1 MLFNSINFII
11 FLPIVLAVYY
21 VIPQKL
27 KKMWLLLASYFF
39 YMCWNAKYAILI
51 LTSTVVTYFCGVFL
65 EKVKHLEVSEEE
77 KVKRKKLVLI
87 ASLVINLGILGYF
100 KYTNFFMSLFTDVF
114 NALHINIATPVF
126 DILLPVGISFYTFQ
140 AVGYTIDV
148 YRDDIYAEKNFI
160 TYALFVSFFPQLVA
174 GPIERSKNLIKQI
187 SVPQKFNYDYFR
199 EGLLLMI
206 WGFFLK
212 IVLAD
217 RMAVFVDNVFLNYKQ
232 FPGWYVVMAIIL
244 VNIQVYCDFYGYSLI
259 ATGTAKMIG
268 VHLMENFDAPLLS
281 RTIGELWRR
290 WHISL
295 TSWFVDYLYKPLG
308 GSRKGK
314 ARKYINIM
322 IIFLASGLWHGASL
336 NYVVWGFINGLYQV
350 IGAVLMPIRKKII
363 ALLHIDVSLFGYQ
376 ACQVIVTFLLFGIS
390 AVPTRT
396 ASFRDSALVIK
407 EFFTASNPWIFFD
420 GSIYNAGI
428 DQKNFAV
435 LLVGLLVLFVADIF
449 KYRKIYISK
458 IILKQNWWFR
468 VFVIVAGVIIVM
480 IFGKWGPSF
489 DNKNFMYFQ
498 F

>member
-11 FLPIVLAVYY
+11 FLPIVLCVYY
-21 VIPQKL
+21 VIPNKM
-27 KKMWLLLASYFF
+27 KKFWLLAASYFF

-51 LTSTVVTYFCGVFL
+51 LTSTIVTYFCGVFI
-65 EKVKHLEVSEEE
+65 EKIKQSEVSDED
-77 KVKRKKLVLI
+77 KVKRKKRVLI

-100 KYTNFFMSLFTDVF
+100 KYTNFFLSLITGVC
-114 NALHINIATPVF
+114 NAMHISLNVPTF

-140 AVGYTIDV
+140 AVGYTVDV
-148 YRDDIYAEKNFI
+148 YRDDIKAEKNFI

-174 GPIERSKNLIKQI
+174 GPIERSGNLIKQL
-187 SVPQKFNYDYFR
+187 SVPQKFNYDYFK

-217 RMAVFVDNVFLNYKQ
+217 RMVVYVENVFKNYRD
-232 FPGWYVVMAIIL
+232 FPGWFVVIAVLM

-290 WHISL
+290 WHVSL

-308 GSRKGK
+308 GSRRGK
-314 ARKYINIM
+314 LRKYVNII

-336 NYVVWGFINGLYQV
+336 NYVVWGLVNGLYQV
-350 IGAVLMPIRKKII
+350 IGSLLKPLRKK
-363 ALLHIDVSLFGYQ
+363 ALGILRVNTEMYGYQ
-376 ACQVIVTFLLFGIS
+376 VAQVLVTFILFGIS

-396 ASFRDSALVIK
+396 VSFIDSARVIK
-407 EFFTASNPWIFFD
+407 EFFTANNPWILFD
-420 GSIYNAGI
+420 GSIYTAGI

-435 LLVGLLVLFVADIF
+435 LLIGLLVLFVADMF

-458 IILKQNWWFR
+458 LILKQDWWFR
-468 VFVIVAGVIIVM
+468 VLVIVVSITIIM

-489 DNKNFMYFQ
+489 DNQSFMYFQ

>member
-11 FLPIVLAVYY
+11 FLPIVLVIYY
-21 VIPQKL
+21 IIPTKFKKL
-27 KKMWLLLASYFF
+27 WLLLASYFF
-39 YMCWNAKYAILI
+39 YMCWNAKYAVLI
-51 LTSTVVTYFCGVFL
+51 LTSTIVTYFCGIFI
-65 EKVKHLEVSEEE
+65 EKIKQMDLSDED
-77 KVKRKKLVLI
+77 KTKRKKLVLVL
-87 ASLVINLGILGYF
+87 SLIINLGILGYF
-100 KYTNFFMSLFTDVF
+100 KYTNFFMSLIAGISA
-114 NALHINIATPVF
+114 ALHVNMNVPTF

-140 AVGYTIDV
+140 AVGYTVDV

-174 GPIERSKNLIKQI
+174 GPIERSKNLIKQLA
-187 SVPQKFNYDYFR
+187 VPAKFDYDNFK

-217 RMAVFVDNVFLNYKQ
+217 RMVVYVENVFKNYTE
-232 FPGWYVVMAIIL
+232 FPGWYVVIAVLM

-290 WHISL
+290 WHVSL

-314 ARKYINIM
+314 LRKYINIM
-322 IIFLASGLWHGASL
+322 IIFLASGLWHGANL
-336 NYVVWGFINGLYQV
+336 NYVAWGFINGLYQV
-350 IGAVLMPIRKKII
+350 VGALLMPIRKKILEI
-363 ALLHIDVSLFGYQ
+363 LHINRELYGYQVAQVVVTFVLFG
-376 ACQVIVTFLLFGIS
+376 LS
-390 AVPTRT
+390 AIPTRT
-396 ASFRDSALVIK
+396 LSFIDSARVVK
-407 EFFTASNPWIFFD
+407 EFFTASNPWILFD
-420 GSIYNAGI
+420 GSLYTAGI

-435 LLVGLLVLFVADIF
+435 LMVGLLVLFVADCF

-458 IILKQNWWFR
+458 IILKQDWWFR
-468 VFVIVAGVIIVM
+468 VLVVVVGITIVM

-489 DNKNFMYFQ
+489 DNQSFMYFQ